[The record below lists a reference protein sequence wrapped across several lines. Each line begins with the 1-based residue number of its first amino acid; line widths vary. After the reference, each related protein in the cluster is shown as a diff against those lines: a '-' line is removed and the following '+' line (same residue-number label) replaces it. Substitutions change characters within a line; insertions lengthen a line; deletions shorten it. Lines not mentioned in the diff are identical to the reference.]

1 MKTFEDFKIKK
12 QLLNAIADLGFDKT
26 TPIQQ
31 ESYSTILAGHDFVG
45 IAQTGT
51 GKTIAYLLP
60 ILQDLK
66 FSEQPQPRV
75 LVLVPTRELVIQIV
89 NEIEKLTPYISIRV
103 LGVYGGT
110 NINTQKNA
118 IIKGLDIIVG
128 TPRRLY
134 DLALTNVLRLHSIK
148 KLVIDEVD
156 IMLDFGY
163 KTQLENIFDYLPSK
177 RQNILFS
184 ATMTTYI
191 DELIDGFLVNPVKK
205 TISISGTPLE
215 NISQESYAVPNFYTK
230 ANLLN
235 HLLKD
240 KIEYSKVLIFVGTKV
255 NADRLFEELTFK
267 SEISVIHSSKE
278 QNQRTKA
285 IERFVD
291 GTSRILIATD
301 VISRG
306 IDIEKIATVIS
317 FDTPFYPENYIH
329 RIGRT
334 GRAEEQG
341 RAVLFYSEK
350 EIALKEAIESLMKYD
365 IPFTEFPKE
374 IEVSSQLTPEEKPKS
389 LILEEI
395 SHKDSGIE
403 AGPSFH
409 EKSAK
414 NSKEKVEKLSYQKT
428 LKSRFKKPLRRG
440 DKIQNMKKKKKRK

>member
-1 MKTFEDFKIKK
+1 MNSFEDLKIKK
-12 QLLNAIADLGFDKT
+12 QLKNAIADLRFEKP

-31 ESYSTILAGHDFVG
+31 ESFSPILGGFDFVG

-66 FSEQPQPRV
+66 YSNQPHPRV

-89 NEIEKLTPYISIRV
+89 EQIELLTPYISVRV
-103 LGVYGGT
+103 LGVYGGSN
-110 NINTQKNA
+110 NINPQKRA
-118 IIKGLDIIVG
+118 VAEGVDIIVG

-134 DLALTNVLRLHSIK
+134 DLALSHVLRLRSIK

-163 KTQLENIFDYLPSK
+163 KTQLKNIFDHLPTK

-184 ATMTTYI
+184 ATMTTYV
-191 DELIDGFLVNPVKK
+191 DELIDDFLVNPVKK

-215 NISQESYAVPNFYTK
+215 NISQECYAVPNFYTK

-235 HLLKD
+235 YLLEYKE
-240 KIEYSKVLIFVGTKV
+240 EYSKVLIFVGTKV
-255 NADRLFEELTFK
+255 NADRLFEILNFG
-267 SEISVIHSSKE
+267 SEISVIHSGKE
-278 QNQRTKA
+278 QNHRTRS
-285 IERFVD
+285 IDEFVN

-306 IDIEKIATVIS
+306 IDIESISTVIS

-334 GRAEEQG
+334 GRAEQLG
-341 RAVLFYSEK
+341 RAILFYNEK
-350 EIALKEAIESLMKYD
+350 ETALKEAIESLMNYS
-365 IPFTEFPKE
+365 IPFNEFPE
-374 IEVSSQLTPEEKPKS
+374 EVEVSSQLTPEEKKKPK
-389 LILEEI
+389 EVDEVF
-395 SHKDSGIE
+395 HKTSAIE
-403 AGPSFH
+403 VGASFH
-409 EKSAK
+409 ERSAK
-414 NSKEKVEKLSYQKT
+414 NSKEKTERKSYNKKLKERY
-428 LKSRFKKPLRRG
+428 KKPIRRG
-440 DKIQNMKKKKKRK
+440 DKIQNKKKKRK

>member
-1 MKTFEDFKIKK
+1 MNSFEDFKIKK
-12 QLLNAIADLGFDKT
+12 QLLNAIADLGFEKL
-26 TPIQQ
+26 TPIQ
-31 ESYSTILAGHDFVG
+31 EASYSTILGGRDFVG

-66 FSEQPQPRV
+66 FSNQPNPRV

-89 NEIEKLTPYISIRV
+89 KEIEKLTTYVNIRV

-110 NINTQKNA
+110 NIKPQKQS
-118 IIKGLDIIVG
+118 IIEGLDIIVG

-134 DLALTNVLRLHSIK
+134 DLALTNVLRLNSIK

-184 ATMTTYI
+184 ATMTTYV
-191 DELIDGFLVNPVKK
+191 DELIDGFLLNPVKK

-240 KIEYSKVLIFVGTKV
+240 KTDYSKVLIFVATKV
-255 NADRLFEELTFK
+255 TADRLFETLDFK
-267 SEISVIHSSKE
+267 SEASVIHSSKE
-278 QNQRTKA
+278 QNHRTSSIQK
-285 IERFVD
+285 FVD

-334 GRAEEQG
+334 GRAEQQG
-341 RAVLFYSEK
+341 RSILLYSEK
-350 EIALKEAIESLMKYD
+350 EKELKEAIETLMNYS
-365 IPFTEFPKE
+365 IPFNEFPE
-374 IEVSSQLTPEEKPKS
+374 EVEVTSQLTPEEKNKP
-389 LILEEI
+389 LALEEP
-395 SHKDSGIE
+395 SHKDLAIE
-403 AGPSFH
+403 VGASFH

-414 NSKEKVEKLSYQKT
+414 NSKEKVEKKSYNKL
-428 LKSRFKKPLRRG
+428 LKERYKKPLRRG
-440 DKIQNMKKKKKRK
+440 DKIQNMKKKKK